1 MIVINKRYKVEC
13 EKLLDEKF
21 NEMIQPDDLK
31 QDLIENSTTINNI
44 YLKKFER
51 CINSIQEDKKIS
63 EIKYF
68 TVLVIVQREVGK
80 SCLINNVLNLR
91 IPMKDKAKR
100 AGIDGAEE
108 GQGDFVTNKNEAYI
122 SSTVHGIRCID
133 TPGCDL
139 NGNGIEVTI
148 ERCTK

>member
-1 MIVINKRYKVEC
+1 
-13 EKLLDEKF
+13 
-21 NEMIQPDDLK
+21 MIQPDDLK

-68 TVLVIVQREVGK
+68 TVLVIGQSGVGK
-80 SCLINNVLNLR
+80 SCLIDNVLNLR
-91 IPMKDKAKR
+91 IPEKGKAKR
-100 AGIDGAEE
+100 AEIDDAEE
-108 GQGDFVTNKNEAYI
+108 GQGDFTNKNEAYI

-148 ERCTK
+148 ER

>member
-68 TVLVIVQREVGK
+68 TVLVIGQSGVGK
-80 SCLINNVLNLR
+80 SCLIDNVLNLR
-91 IPMKDKAKR
+91 IPEKGKAKR
-100 AGIDGAEE
+100 TVIDGPKK
-108 GQGDFVTNKNEAYI
+108 DK
-122 SSTVHGIRCID
+122 
-133 TPGCDL
+133 
-139 NGNGIEVTI
+139 
-148 ERCTK
+148 